1 MGDLGIVTLWEV
13 REALLSIGEV
23 DLLEDFGQE
32 GRTYNRYAFELAKL
46 KNLVTNYA
54 QVPVPKSPRNRNSTM
69 VAGAGL
75 GLPGTGNSAQFL
87 NVGTEAG
94 AKKFT
99 KKKKFDLG
107 GSVHGTHAFG

>member
-13 REALLSIGEV
+13 REALNSIGEV

-75 GLPGTGNSAQFL
+75 GLPAAGNSAQFL
-87 NVGTEAG
+87 NIGTEAG

-107 GSVHGTHAFG
+107 GSVHGTRAFG